1 MSANQISPSYY
12 EGIPTYYVKETS
24 KLIIMSKFVTWLN
37 FSWRTFSPFID
48 ILLKLQQDI
57 DMLLQVQLQF
67 SNDNGLLRFQT
78 KQCYFAHCWT
88 IEYYVVQA
96 W

>member
-1 MSANQISPSYY
+1 
-12 EGIPTYYVKETS
+12 
-24 KLIIMSKFVTWLN
+24 
-37 FSWRTFSPFID
+37 
-48 ILLKLQQDI
+48 
-57 DMLLQVQLQF
+57 MLLQVQLQF